1 MNEHRPNLTG
11 QVAVITGGNRGIG
24 HTVANRLACAGAR
37 VAICGRD
44 VGALAVAEAA
54 LSSVTECLARPCDVS
69 DPDSVNQFST
79 EVLEHFGRVDVVVA
93 NAGSTGPVARLH
105 ETQWA
110 DWREC
115 LGSNLDG
122 PFLTFR
128 AFIPGMLRQKR
139 GSLIAFSSVSGKRPL
154 EGRTSYG
161 AAKMGVIGL
170 VRALALEL
178 GPYGIRANSVCPGGV
193 EGERFAANVRKLAAV
208 SGRPERD
215 VRRDFAEATPLRRLV
230 SAEDVANVCAFLASD
245 DAAAITGED
254 VNVSNGLVM
263 Y

>member
-1 MNEHRPNLTG
+1 MSGRRPDLTG
-11 QVAVITGGNRGIG
+11 QVAVITGANRGIG
-24 HTVANRLACAGAR
+24 YVVANRLAKSGAR

-44 VGALAVAEAA
+44 QRALEAAGGA
-54 LSSVTECLARPCDVS
+54 LSSVTECLARTCDVS
-69 DPDSVNQFST
+69 DPESVEGFSRD
-79 EVLEHFGRVDVVVA
+79 VLDRFGRVDLVIA
-93 NAGSTGPVARLH
+93 NAGSTGPVAHLH

-128 AFIPGMLRQKR
+128 AFIPGMIRETH
-139 GSLIAFSSVSGKRPL
+139 GSLIAFSSVSGKRPI
-154 EGRTSYG
+154 EGRAAYG

-178 GPYGIRANSVCPGGV
+178 GPYGIRVNSVCPGGV
-193 EGERFAANVRKLAAV
+193 EGDRFAANVRKLASV
-208 SGRPERD
+208 SGRTQRD
-215 VRRDFAEATPLRRLV
+215 VRRDFADATPLRRLV

-245 DAAAITGED
+245 EAAAITGED

>member
-1 MNEHRPNLTG
+1 VSERRPDLTG
-11 QVAVITGGNRGIG
+11 QVAVITGANRGIG
-24 HTVANRLACAGAR
+24 HTVATRLARAGAR
-37 VAICGRD
+37 LAICGRD
-44 VGALAVAEAA
+44 LQALAAA
-54 LSSVTECLARPCDVS
+54 DNVLSSVTECLARTCDVS
-69 DPDSVNQFST
+69 DPESVDEFSRD
-79 EVLEHFGRVDVVVA
+79 VLDHFGRVDVVVA
-93 NAGSTGPVARLH
+93 NAGSTGPVAHLH

-128 AFIPGMLRQKR
+128 AFIPSMLRQKH
-139 GSLIAFSSVSGKRPL
+139 GSLIAFSSVSGKRPI
-154 EGRTSYG
+154 EGRASYG

-178 GPYGIRANSVCPGGV
+178 GPHGIRANSVCPGGV
-193 EGERFAANVRKLAAV
+193 EGDRFAANVRKLAAV
-208 SGRPERD
+208 SGRTQRD
-215 VRRDFAEATPLRRLV
+215 VRRDFADATPLRRLV